1 MIYQKVALASLDRL
15 FWHRSLSMYPW
26 QLCVLCRSALA
37 LLPRVV
43 VCLPFSF
50 GASPSGLGLLV
61 LPSGQIALPICR
73 LWLEGD
79 ELESFRSPQIRR

>member
-1 MIYQKVALASLDRL
+1 MIYQMIALTSLGRL
-15 FWHRSLSMYPW
+15 FWHRSLSICPW

-37 LLPRVV
+37 LQPRVV

-61 LPSGQIALPICR
+61 LRLGQIALLIRR
-73 LWLEGD
+73 LWLKSD
-79 ELESFRSPQIRR
+79 ELESFRFPQNRH

>member
-1 MIYQKVALASLDRL
+1 MIYQKFALASLDRL
-15 FWHRSLSMYPW
+15 FCHRLFSMYPW

-37 LLPRVV
+37 LQPRVV

-61 LPSGQIALPICR
+61 LPSGRIELLICR
-73 LWLEGD
+73 LWLKAD
-79 ELESFRSPQIRR
+79 ELESFRFPRIRH